1 MTGLLDTK
9 RPLEFAVSRLF
20 ANTLLAVR
28 CFSLFFLQQVS
39 CLVFYFIIFALLIK
53 NIFYDLQ

>member
-20 ANTLLAVR
+20 ANTLLVAG
-28 CFSLFFLQQVS
+28 FLTI
-39 CLVFYFIIFALLIK
+39 CIFNHK
-53 NIFYDLQ
+53 FN